1 MKDIYEKDSLEI
13 GIDEAGRG
21 CLLGPVFV
29 AGVIYNPEGEYSYE
43 IRDSKKCPLKQRDI
57 LYDEIVSQSI
67 AISIKMMNEKEI
79 DQINILQ
86 ATFKG
91 MHRCIDEIVTDIKV
105 DRLLVDGSLF
115 PYYTDKETFEPIEH
129 QCIVNGDNTYRS
141 IAAASILAKVSRD
154 RYIERL
160 VKENNELEK
169 YDLLKNKGYGTKN
182 HMNAIKEYGITEYH
196 RKSFGPCKININ

>member
-1 MKDIYEKDSLEI
+1 MKDFYTENKLEI

-21 CLLGPVFV
+21 CLFGPVFV
-29 AGVIYNPEGEYSYE
+29 AGVVYNPEGEYSYE
-43 IRDSKKCPLKQRDI
+43 IRDSKKCSLKQRDV
-57 LYDEIVSQSI
+57 LYDEILLQSI
-67 AISIKMMNEKEI
+67 SYSIKMVNEKEI
-79 DQINILQ
+79 DEINILQ

-91 MHRCIDEIVTDIKV
+91 MHRCVDEITSEIKI
-105 DRLLVDGSLF
+105 DSILVDGSLF

-129 QCIVNGDNTYRS
+129 HCIINGDNTYRS

-160 VKENNELEK
+160 VKENKELEK

-182 HMNAIKEYGITEYH
+182 HIDSINKYGITRYH
-196 RKSFGPCKININ
+196 RKSFGPCKGVK

>member
-1 MKDIYEKDSLEI
+1 MKDFYKENNVEI

-43 IRDSKKCPLKQRDI
+43 IRDSKKCPLKQREI
-57 LYDEIVSQSI
+57 LYDEILTQSI
-67 AISIKMMNEKEI
+67 SYSIKMVNEKEI
-79 DQINILQ
+79 DEINILQ
-86 ATFKG
+86 STFKG
-91 MHRCIDEIVTDIKV
+91 MHRCIDEIVSEIKI
-105 DRLLVDGSLF
+105 DSILVDGPLF

-129 QCIVNGDNTYRS
+129 HCINNGDNTYRS

-160 VKENNELEK
+160 VKENKELDR

-182 HMNAIKEYGITEYH
+182 HIDSIKKYGITRYH
-196 RKSFGPCKININ
+196 RKSFGPCKGVK